1 MAAKISKRVIGLGI
15 LEVELNIC
23 NAWEA
28 PSGLVFDGELGGDP
42 KLENFWLALKLVAV
56 LTMVDSR
63 EARDVDLPAIVVLLN
78 TLGEKATSL

>member
-1 MAAKISKRVIGLGI
+1 MAAKIGKRVIGLGI
-15 LEVELNIC
+15 SEAELKIC

-42 KLENFWLALKLVAV
+42 KLENFWLALKLVTV

-63 EARDVDLPAIVVLLN
+63 EARDVDLPAIMVLSN